1 MFEST
6 NPFLRKTPSQSED
19 FKSASRIE
27 DVRLYITVISL
38 IMAISL
44 TLSFLLYNYLN
55 DVIRYIVYGIT
66 TIVSISSIIIATRVK
81 GLTLS
86 MAIIY
91 AVFISISLAFISSYL
106 NYGFN
111 KWFNYDDGEIFITI
125 AYTVIFSEL
134 LVAIFYVFFG
144 KGIRN
149 FWFTVLVIFLGT
161 LLIGCIVIFTLYK
174 TIVGFSFIKN
184 LIAII
189 PVSFIIIYFMVYTQE
204 EIRRRIQDQVPPKWY
219 TLSFAFGY
227 AAEILFIISDLFKMI
242 FPKTSHK

>member
-6 NPFLRKTPSQSED
+6 NPFLRKTPSQIED
-19 FKSASRIE
+19 FKGVSRIE

-44 TLSFLLYNYLN
+44 TLSFLVYNYLN
-55 DVIRYIVYGIT
+55 DVIRYTVYGVT
-66 TIVSISSIIIATRVK
+66 TIVSIASIIIATRVK

-106 NYGFN
+106 NTGFN

-125 AYTVIFSEL
+125 AYTVIFSGL

-149 FWFTVLVIFLGT
+149 FWFTVLVLFLAS
-161 LLIGCIVIFTLYK
+161 LLIGLIVILTLYK
-174 TIVGFSFIKN
+174 TMVGFSFIKN
-184 LIAII
+184 LIALI
-189 PVSFIIIYFMVYTQE
+189 PVSFIIIYFMVLIQE
-204 EIRRRIQDQVPPKWY
+204 EIRRRIQDQMPPKWY